1 MKITIC
7 LLLVLSMGIM
17 FSACVSVQD
26 ELFLQNIEI
35 QGSPSQ
41 PPIHIT
47 AGDMQEKSVFAS
59 PHLSVS
65 SGTMTTS
72 LERQY
77 KGSIPAAL
85 ADFQPQGLSWELPR
99 VTFGLDLDYAATNSL
114 ALSGGVSA
122 SVGNGRQ
129 FTSFYGGLG
138 LYSASPTTS
147 LRLDVGVQY
156 VDIQYRGATVILRT
170 VSGGPQDT
178 VYYLDQGKEFQFN
191 LYASLTL
198 NSTNQDN
205 FLNWFVQIGISP
217 QTLTSFV
224 PSRNASTGPG
234 PYVASDQ
241 RAESSVFWL
250 SATPGVYFTLAENRR
265 LLLGVRL
272 MRELLSES
280 SKPGLIVIPML
291 QLDWSL

>member
-1 MKITIC
+1 MKTTVC
-7 LLLVLSMGIM
+7 LLSILSMGIT
-17 FSACVSVQD
+17 FSACVTVQD
-26 ELFLQNIEI
+26 ELFLRNIEVE
-35 QGSPSQ
+35 GSPSQ
-41 PPIHIT
+41 PPVHVT
-47 AGDMQEKSVFAS
+47 ASDMQEKSLYAS
-59 PHLSVS
+59 PHVSVS
-65 SGTMTTS
+65 SGSMSTS

-77 KGSIPAAL
+77 KGSVPDSV

-99 VTFGLDLDYAATNSL
+99 VTFGFDLDYAATNSL
-114 ALSGGVSA
+114 ALSGGISA
-122 SVGNGRQ
+122 SVGKGRQ

-138 LYSASPTTS
+138 LYSASPKTS
-147 LRLDVGVQY
+147 IRFDVGAQY
-156 VDIQYRGATVILRT
+156 VDIQYRGATVILRS

-178 VYYLDQGKEFQFN
+178 IYYLDQGKEFQFN
-191 LYASLTL
+191 LYANLTL
-198 NSTNQDN
+198 NSTNQDES
-205 FLNWFVQIGISP
+205 LNWFVQIGISP
-217 QTLTSFV
+217 QALTSFV
-224 PSRNASTGPG
+224 PNRDVSAGPG
-234 PYVASDQ
+234 PYVVSDQ